1 MGLFDFF
8 RSKNIEQ
15 RNVQEYFKM
24 LTAYSPTYSSREGG
38 LYEMS
43 LTRAAIDAYAR
54 HCGKL
59 KPRVTGSARRD
70 LENMLLFQPNDMM
83 DTYTFLYKLATI
95 VKVENTAFII
105 PILDSTQRII
115 GYYPQRSIGTE
126 VKVINGK
133 QYLIYPKGGS
143 QKLDSIEF
151 SRVGVVR
158 NHVYR
163 SDLYGEGT
171 ALGTTMDMLHTQDQ
185 GIINGIK
192 NSANI
197 RFLARLSNVLTDKM
211 LKDERE
217 RFRAENLASENN
229 GGVAIF
235 DAKYSDVKPIESKQM
250 LVDDKQ
256 QELIN
261 KNVYNYLGVNEDIL
275 QNKFN
280 ETTWDAWYEG
290 AIETFAIQV
299 SLVMTNMTFTPRE
312 KANGN
317 SIMLEANRLQ
327 YASNQTKIAIVTQ
340 LFDRGF
346 ISQNEGL
353 EVFNMAPVDDGDKR
367 YIRREYVEVDK
378 LGDVSLAKEKPDD
391 NE

>member
-1 MGLFDFF
+1 MGLFDLF
-8 RSKNIEQ
+8 RSNQIEKREIQ
-15 RNVQEYFKM
+15 QYFKF
-24 LTAYSPTYSSREGG
+24 LTAYSPSYSSREGG
-38 LYEMS
+38 MYEMA

-59 KPRVTGSARRD
+59 KPKVTGSARRD
-70 LENMLLFQPNDMM
+70 LENTLLFQPNDLM

-105 PILDSTQRII
+105 PILDSTKRVV
-115 GYYPQRSIGTE
+115 GYYPQHSIGTE
-126 VKVINGK
+126 VKLINGT
-133 QYLIYPKGGS
+133 QYLIYSEGNSLNK
-143 QKLDSIEF
+143 KVIEF
-151 SRVGVVR
+151 SRVGVIR
-158 NHVYR
+158 NHSYK
-163 SDLYGEGT
+163 SDIYGDGT
-171 ALGTTMDMLHTQDQ
+171 ALGTTMDVLHAQDQ
-185 GIINGIK
+185 GILNGIK

-197 RFLARLSNVLTDKM
+197 RFLARLSNVLNDKT
-211 LKDERE
+211 LREERE
-217 RFRAENLASENN
+217 RFRTENLASENN

-235 DAKYSDVKPIESKQM
+235 DAKYSDVKPVESKQM

-353 EVFNMAPVDDGDKR
+353 EVFNMPPVEDGDKR

-378 LGDVSLAKEKPDD
+378 LGDVALAKEQ
-391 NE
+391 

>member
-1 MGLFDFF
+1 M
-8 RSKNIEQ
+8 Q
-15 RNVQEYFKM
+15 
-24 LTAYSPTYSSREGG
+24 
-38 LYEMS
+38 
-43 LTRAAIDAYAR
+43 
-54 HCGKL
+54 
-59 KPRVTGSARRD
+59 
-70 LENMLLFQPNDMM
+70 
-83 DTYTFLYKLATI
+83 
-95 VKVENTAFII
+95 
-105 PILDSTQRII
+105 
-115 GYYPQRSIGTE
+115 
-126 VKVINGK
+126 
-133 QYLIYPKGGS
+133 
-143 QKLDSIEF
+143 
-151 SRVGVVR
+151 
-158 NHVYR
+158 
-163 SDLYGEGT
+163 
-171 ALGTTMDMLHTQDQ
+171 
-185 GIINGIK
+185 
-192 NSANI
+192 
-197 RFLARLSNVLTDKM
+197 
-211 LKDERE
+211 DERE

-340 LFDRGF
+340 LFGRGF

-378 LGDVSLAKEKPDD
+378 LGDLSLAKEKPDD